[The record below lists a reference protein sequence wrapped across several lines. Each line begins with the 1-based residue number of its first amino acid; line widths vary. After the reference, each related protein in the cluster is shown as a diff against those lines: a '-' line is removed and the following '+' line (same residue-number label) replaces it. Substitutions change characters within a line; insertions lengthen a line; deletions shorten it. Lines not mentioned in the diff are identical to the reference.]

1 MERTHCNIKK
11 YFKQLEVMYHVQGN
25 DDEDVTVEV
34 SLETMQ
40 T

>member
-1 MERTHCNIKK
+1 
-11 YFKQLEVMYHVQGN
+11 MYHVQGN

-40 T
+40 TWTHNNNNNKKKPVNL